1 LKGASL
7 SIRNLVELDPRLDML
22 EIKPD
27 ENSRALIRASGTEP
41 KLKCYLESTGPNRTL
56 AKERLKDLERA
67 MNHFLEQ

>member
-1 LKGASL
+1 
-7 SIRNLVELDPRLDML
+7 ML

-41 KLKCYLESTGPNRTL
+41 KLKCYLESTGPNRAS
-56 AKERLKDLERA
+56 AKARLEDLERA